1 VTHAARILTSFLLS
15 STVLA
20 GCAEWPEAPPLSAS
34 SAPSAS
40 TLPAPDSGT
49 LGDKATTLAKQ
60 QLGVPYVFGGYNP
73 RGFDCSGLV
82 YYVYGQLGVSVP
94 RTAEA
99 QFSRMPQVALD
110 SLQPGDLV
118 FFNGDPT
125 GYMHVGIYIGD
136 GWFVHAP
143 GMGKTVSGARLDNVY
158 WKAHYLGAGR
168 PR

>member
-1 VTHAARILTSFLLS
+1 MTHAARILTCSFLI

-34 SAPSAS
+34 SEPSPS
-40 TLPAPDSGT
+40 TLPAPVAGT
-49 LGDKATTLAKQ
+49 LGDKAATLAER
-60 QLGVPYVFGGYNP
+60 QLGVPYVFGGHSP

-82 YYVYGQLGVSVP
+82 YFVYGQLGVNLP

-110 SLQPGDLV
+110 ALRPGDLV

-143 GMGKTVSGARLDNVY
+143 GMGKTVTGARLDNVY

-168 PR
+168 PQ